1 MPPLLLDPLHVPQNF
16 IHLDIDD
23 PEEAQ
28 KPDVISEDDKL
39 RDDCAMLLNQAEWDQ
54 RIYESKKK
62 GVAAMNA
69 QQGEAL
75 QASVAVDQHYSS
87 RTWRCNL
94 SRVLCHCP
102 SLSDA
107 ALLRRTRCC
116 VSAAIAAHATSQPE
130 TEQQLPL
137 TPQTVR
143 GGSR

>member
-1 MPPLLLDPLHVPQNF
+1 MPLLLLDPLHVPQNF

-23 PEEAQ
+23 LEEAQ

-75 QASVAVDQHYSS
+75 QASVAVDQ
-87 RTWRCNL
+87 L
-94 SRVLCHCP
+94 
-102 SLSDA
+102 
-107 ALLRRTRCC
+107 
-116 VSAAIAAHATSQPE
+116 
-130 TEQQLPL
+130 
-137 TPQTVR
+137 
-143 GGSR
+143 